1 MPVKHKNCFK
11 LLSKALWDNI
21 TCKYSFM
28 KDILLEVKNLHANIN
43 GKEILKGI
51 NLTIRPGEV
60 HAIMG
65 PNGSGK
71 STLSSVLAGN
81 PAFTVTEGEVDFHG
95 VDLLALSPEDRS
107 HEGLFLSFQYPV
119 EIPGVSMVN
128 FMRAAMNEKR
138 KYFDQPALS
147 ASEFLKLM
155 RQKREVVE
163 LDNKLAS
170 RSVNEGFSGGEKKR
184 NEIFQMAML
193 EPRLSILDE
202 TDSGLDIDAL
212 RVVAGGVNKLKTA
225 DNATIVITHYQR
237 LLDYIKPDFVHVLYK
252 GRIVR
257 TGGPELAL
265 ELEEKGYDWIKQEI
279 DNQ

>member
-1 MPVKHKNCFK
+1 M
-11 LLSKALWDNI
+11 S
-21 TCKYSFM
+21 
-28 KDILLEVKNLHANIN
+28 KDIILEVN
-43 GKEILKGI
+43 GLRAKVEDKEILTGV
-51 NLTIRPGEV
+51 NLTVRAGEV

-71 STLSSVLAGN
+71 STLSGVLTGN
-81 PAFTVTEGEVDFHG
+81 PAYTVTGGSATFHG
-95 VDLLALSPEDRS
+95 LDLLALSPEDRS

-128 FMRAAMNEKR
+128 FMRAAVNAKR
-138 KYFDQPALS
+138 KYFNQPPLS
-147 ASEFLKLM
+147 ASDFLKLM
-155 RQKREVVE
+155 RQKRAIVE

-193 EPRLSILDE
+193 EPRLAILDE

-212 RVVAGGVNKLKTA
+212 RVVAGGVNQLKSE

-257 TGGPELAL
+257 SGGPELAL
-265 ELEEKGYDWIKQEI
+265 ELEERGYDWIKEE
-279 DNQ
+279 NL